1 VCGLLLSSDKSVR
14 LSGGPQAKDPGL
26 SPPYQEFP
34 VPRHPETTLSAI
46 KNAVDIVALVG
57 DYPLSLRRV
66 GNKYKALCPFHDD
79 HNPSL
84 EVNPERQSYKC
95 WSCGA
100 GGDIFDFVKNIEHVD
115 FAEALRMLADR
126 AGIVLEKQPSAA
138 PAHGPSKTELF
149 EVNAWAEDVFARALR
164 DSSEALDYLKERGLV
179 RSSVE
184 QFQLGYAP
192 MPRGWLLGLAR
203 KQGFGMEVL
212 EQAGLVVHG
221 DDATGP
227 VRERFRGRLIFPI
240 HDDRGRA
247 VGFGGRILPEAQR
260 AIEAQ
265 GRHVAKYLNTPET
278 TLFHKRTLLYA
289 ADLARAASRQAGWVG
304 IVEGYTDVIAAH
316 QVGLANVVG
325 TLGTAL
331 GQDHLRGLRRLSE
344 RVVLVFDG
352 DEAGQS
358 AADRSL
364 ELFLGNELDLRVLTL
379 PPELDPCDFLLK
391 QGAGAFG
398 ALVERA
404 PDPMVYVLDRAW
416 ARFDSESIEGSR
428 QAAEWV
434 LGILKSVPTSHGLGP
449 QVKIDKALDTLS
461 VRLRVPKET
470 LSRMLNQMR
479 QQLRHS
485 AAGPRPESTPA
496 GGAEVNSTAGAS
508 STAPTAPIRQS
519 ELDRTDLEIIRLL
532 LNEPSA
538 VAWLLPRVSVSTL
551 RDAPLRAILQACY
564 DLQAEGQSPGYENL
578 MIRLDDPSVRAL
590 ATDLIT
596 SSALSMPDLAPLSE
610 DVRPAPWTERLEP
623 MLIVL
628 AERERQARLKDL
640 ERARAQTD
648 PESDPEAY
656 RAIQLEYRRLITQR
670 RVSKA

>member
-1 VCGLLLSSDKSVR
+1 
-14 LSGGPQAKDPGL
+14 
-26 SPPYQEFP
+26 
-34 VPRHPETTLSAI
+34 VPRHPESTLAAI
-46 KNAVDIVALVG
+46 KNAVDIVALIG
-57 DYPLSLRRV
+57 EYPLNLRRV
-66 GNKYKALCPFHDD
+66 GNKYKALCPFHQD

-100 GGDIFDFVKNIEHVD
+100 GGDIFDFVKNYEHVD

-138 PAHGPSKTELF
+138 PSGGPSKTDLF
-149 EVNAWAEDVFARALR
+149 EVNAWAEEVFARALR
-164 DSSEALDYLKERGLV
+164 DSSEASDYLEGRGLT
-179 RSSVE
+179 RASAE
-184 QFQLGYAP
+184 RFRLGYAP
-192 MPRGWLLGLAR
+192 MPRGWLLGLAQKR
-203 KQGFGMEVL
+203 GFGVEVL
-212 EQAGLVVHG
+212 EKAGLVGRGG
-221 DDATGP
+221 DDASGP

-289 ADLARAASRQAGWVG
+289 SDLARGESRQAGWVAV
-304 IVEGYTDVIAAH
+304 VEGYTDVIAAH
-316 QVGLANVVG
+316 QVGLINVVG

-331 GQDHLRGLRRLSE
+331 GQDHLRGLHRLSE

-352 DEAGQS
+352 DEAGRS

-364 ELFLGNELDLRVLTL
+364 ELFLGSELDLRVLTL
-379 PPELDPCDFLLK
+379 PPDLDPCDFLLK
-391 QGAGAFG
+391 QGAGAFRER
-398 ALVERA
+398 VERA
-404 PDPMVYVLDRAW
+404 PDPLVYVLDRAW
-416 ARFDSESIEGSR
+416 ARFDFESIEGSR

-434 LGILKSVPTSHGLGP
+434 LGILKSVPTTSGLGP
-449 QVKIDKALDTLS
+449 QVKVDKALDTLS
-461 VRLRVPKET
+461 VRLRVPKDT
-470 LSRMLNQMR
+470 LNRMLNQMR
-479 QQLRHS
+479 QQSRRA
-485 AAGPRPESTPA
+485 AAGPRPQGTPA
-496 GGAEVNSTAGAS
+496 GVAEAGPATGAEP
-508 STAPTAPIRQS
+508 APAAAPIRQS
-519 ELDRTDLEIIRLL
+519 DLDRTDLEIIRIL

-564 DLQAEGQSPGYENL
+564 DLQAGGQSPGYENL
-578 MIRLDDPSVRAL
+578 MVRLDDPAVRAL
-590 ATDLIT
+590 ATDLIM

-610 DVRPAPWTERLEP
+610 GVRPAPWTERLEP
-623 MLIVL
+623 MLSVL
-628 AERERQARLKDL
+628 DERERKARLTDL

-648 PESDPEAY
+648 PQSDPDGY